1 MLFHHMS
8 PSETTRNSSVALNP
22 VLHRKLWPSTW
33 DKKSF
38 GVPFVLTLRSLV
50 RVRFRGL
57 TTVRFCYELLF
68 CFLSE
73 LTRRAS
79 GQRGRLHP
87 GFRRFS
93 RPLRRRTSLQCQLGN
108 LHWQDSHMLDHQ
120 DHQLASLHY
129 PGALLGRFFNNNDYH
144 GQPDASLGHPPT
156 SFEGNKKNRPIKAW
170 AGQPTV
176 FEWAGSSP
184 GSRVRARLVWFSI
197 LGLARLQFLY

>member
-1 MLFHHMS
+1 LLLTQCFT
-8 PSETTRNSSVALNP
+8 ENSGLQPGIKKVSAFPLSSHSDPGEGAFSRLDYGSLLLRAVVLLAL
-22 VLHRKLWPSTW
+22 
-33 DKKSF
+33 
-38 GVPFVLTLRSLV
+38 
-50 RVRFRGL
+50 
-57 TTVRFCYELLF
+57 
-68 CFLSE
+68 LSE
-73 LTRRAS
+73 LTRLAS

-108 LHWQDSHMLDHQ
+108 LHWQDSHML